1 MFLDLLRRTIARQSE
16 ARIGWLLARPHRL
29 HSRSF
34 NLFGRDLRILAT
46 LALLAIPATAG
57 PALAVPSFAIQ
68 TSQPCAAC
76 HIGAFGPQLTPYGR
90 DFKLHGY
97 TANDG
102 KDHGLPLA
110 LTTQSS
116 FTHTLQPQ
124 PGGAA
129 SGFRPND
136 NFAVDQ
142 LSLYYAGQIAPKLGA
157 FIELNYD
164 GVAQQ
169 AALNNVDIRYA
180 SEGQLFGQDLLWGI
194 TANNNPTV
202 QDPWNS
208 TPAWGFPYNR
218 SALAPTPTAS
228 TLVDGGLGQRV
239 AGVGVYTLWN
249 DLLYLES
256 DVYKGLNAPT
266 LRALGQVP
274 GDGDQT
280 AAFVPY
286 ARVALIKDWGSKAHH
301 AEIGAYALS
310 ANVVPGGDQT
320 LGFGVHK
327 TDVALDATYQFI
339 SDPSKVTSNRLSAH
353 ATYIHETAIMAS
365 GALALTGALPDH
377 WLDTMRFD
385 VSYSFAATVTPSA
398 QYFRTTGTADA
409 NYWTT
414 PNGSPNSDGM
424 ILEIAYVPWGKP
436 DSPFQNMN
444 VRLAVQYVN
453 YFSFDG
459 SYADA
464 SRNNHFYFSLWTAV
478 KF

>member
-1 MFLDLLRRTIARQSE
+1 M
-16 ARIGWLLARPHRL
+16 
-29 HSRSF
+29 
-34 NLFGRDLRILAT
+34 
-46 LALLAIPATAG
+46 
-57 PALAVPSFAIQ
+57 
-68 TSQPCAAC
+68 
-76 HIGAFGPQLTPYGR
+76 
-90 DFKLHGY
+90 
-97 TANDG
+97 
-102 KDHGLPLA
+102 
-110 LTTQSS
+110 
-116 FTHTLQPQ
+116 
-124 PGGAA
+124 
-129 SGFRPND
+129 
-136 NFAVDQ
+136 
-142 LSLYYAGQIAPKLGA
+142 
-157 FIELNYD
+157 
-164 GVAQQ
+164 
-169 AALNNVDIRYA
+169 
-180 SEGQLFGQDLLWGI
+180 FGQDVLWGI

-274 GDGDQT
+274 DDGDQT
-280 AAFVPY
+280 TAFVPY
-286 ARVALIKDWGSKAHH
+286 ARVALIKDWGTRSITRRLAPMRCP
-301 AEIGAYALS
+301 

-320 LGFGVHK
+320 LGFNVRK
-327 TDVALDATYQFI
+327 TDMALDATYQFI
-339 SDPSKVTSNRLSAH
+339 SDPAKVTSDRLSAH
-353 ATYIHETAIMAS
+353 ATYIHETAKMALS
-365 GALALTGALPDH
+365 DALALGALADH

-385 VSYSFAATVTPSA
+385 VSYSFAATVTPSV
-398 QYFRTTGTADA
+398 QYFRTIGTADA
-409 NYWTT
+409 SYWST

-424 ILEIAYVPWGKP
+424 IFEIAYVPWGKP

-459 SYADA
+459 STANA